1 MLPVI
6 AIVGPPNVGKSTLF
20 NTLTRS
26 RDALV
31 ADFPGLTRDRQYGLG
46 RIGSQSYR
54 VVDTG
59 GFTGEREGL
68 LRLMSEQ
75 ARLAIQEADMVF
87 FLVDAKA
94 GLTAADEE
102 VADHLRRARKPIFL
116 VINKA
121 EGLGTAI
128 ASADF
133 ARLGFP
139 APIAISALHGQ
150 GIRLLLERAFATQ
163 PASDPNNIPLD
174 PTKETGDRIPQPSD
188 DRPEP
193 WVAVVGRPNVGK
205 STLVNRLVG
214 EVRVLASDQPGTT
227 RDSIHVPFTT
237 EGRNYTLI
245 DTAGIRRRGR
255 VTEMIEKFSVVKTL
269 QAIDTAQVV
278 VLVMD
283 AHQGVSDQD
292 THLVGH
298 VLEAGRG
305 LVVAVNKWDG
315 LDVTARAAVKA
326 QIDRHFPFLDFAPF
340 QYISALRGSGL
351 SGLLTAIDRVYA
363 SATCQI
369 PTPLA
374 TRLLQDAV
382 NAYPPPHGSWPTDQ
396 ATFCPPR
403 RTYPPPR
410 IIIHGN
416 QADAVPES
424 YRRYLA
430 GAYRKALNLVGTPL
444 MVELKG
450 GANPYEGRTNPL
462 SARQIEKRRRVR
474 HHGKR

>member
-6 AIVGPPNVGKSTLF
+6 VIVGHPNVGKSTLF
-20 NTLTRS
+20 NVLTHS

-46 RIGSQSYR
+46 RLGSRAYR
-54 VVDTG
+54 VIDTG
-59 GFTGEREGL
+59 GFTGEKEGL
-68 LRLMSEQ
+68 LKLMSEQ
-75 ARLAIQEADMVF
+75 ARLAIQEADVVF

-94 GLTAADEE
+94 GLTPADEH
-102 VADHLRRARKPIFL
+102 VADHLRRSRKPVFL
-116 VINKA
+116 IVNKA
-121 EGLGTAI
+121 EGLGTAM

-133 ARLGFP
+133 ARLGFSD
-139 APIAISALHGQ
+139 PIAISALHGQ
-150 GIRLLLERAFATQ
+150 GIRVLLEKTFATQ
-163 PASDPNNIPLD
+163 PDPDPNDIAP
-174 PTKETGDRIPQPSD
+174 DRQEEGGTAQQSSE
-188 DRPEP
+188 RPEP

-214 EVRVLASDQPGTT
+214 EERVLASDQPGTT
-227 RDSIHVPFTT
+227 RDSVHVPFTT
-237 EGRNYTLI
+237 DGRNYTLI

-269 QAIDTAQVV
+269 QAVDTAQVV

-283 AHQGVSDQD
+283 AQQGVSDQD

-315 LDVTARAAVKA
+315 LDAAARAAVKE
-326 QIDRHFPFLDFAPF
+326 QINHQFPFLDFAPF
-340 QYISALRGSGL
+340 QFISALRGTGL

-363 SATCQI
+363 SAICRI

-382 NAYPPPHGSWPTDQ
+382 NAYPPPMVHG
-396 ATFCPPR
+396 R
-403 RTYPPPR
+403 RVKLRFAHQGGRNPPR
-410 IIIHGN
+410 IIIHGS
-416 QADAVPES
+416 QADAVPDS
-424 YRRYLA
+424 YRQYLVN
-430 GAYRKALNLVGTPL
+430 AYRKALDLVGTPL
-444 MVELKG
+444 VVEFKSG
-450 GANPYEGRTNPL
+450 TNPYENRPNPL
-462 SARQIEKRRRVR
+462 SDRQMEKRRRVR